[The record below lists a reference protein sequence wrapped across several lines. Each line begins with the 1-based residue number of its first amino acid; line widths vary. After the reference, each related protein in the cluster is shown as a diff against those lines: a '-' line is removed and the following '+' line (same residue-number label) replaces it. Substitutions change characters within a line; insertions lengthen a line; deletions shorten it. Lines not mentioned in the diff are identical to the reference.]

1 MKFRLLILLIG
12 AAFLGGCDGYS
23 RLVKSSNYELKYEKA
38 KEYYGKENYVRSS
51 QLYEELI
58 PAFKGTDRAE
68 EVYYYYTWSEYNI
81 GDYLLAQYHFK
92 AFTRQYPMSKHVEE
106 CYFMNA
112 YCYYL
117 NSPKYSLD
125 QTNTKSAIKEF
136 QSFIDTYP
144 ESSRVDTCNKLMDV
158 LRLKLEKKDYEINK
172 QYFALS
178 DWKACI
184 VAAKNYLKEYP
195 SSRYNE
201 EMYYML
207 IDSYYLLAVNSVAS
221 KKQERLDG
229 AIENYV
235 KFMDLYPES
244 SYLSRA
250 EGIYKSCLRL
260 KENLEKHGF

>member
-1 MKFRLLILLIG
+1 LNSRLFILLIG
-12 AAFLGGCDGYS
+12 TVILAGCDGYNK
-23 RLVKSSNYELKYEKA
+23 LLKSSNYELKYQKA
-38 KEYYGKENYVRSS
+38 KEYYEKENYVRSS
-51 QLYEELI
+51 QLYDELI

-68 EVYYYYTWSEYNI
+68 EVYYYYTWSEYNM

-92 AFTRQYPMSKHVEE
+92 AFTRQFPMSNHVEE
-106 CYFMNA
+106 CYYMNA
-112 YCYYL
+112 FCYYL

-136 QSFIDTYP
+136 QSFIDSYP
-144 ESSRVDTCNKLMDV
+144 QSARVDTCNRLMDV
-158 LRLKLEKKDYEINK
+158 LRLKLERKDYEINK

-178 DWKACI
+178 DWKASI
-184 VAAKNYLKEYP
+184 VASKNYLKEYP

-207 IDSYYLLAVNSVAS
+207 IDSYYLLAVNSVFS
-221 KKQERLDG
+221 KKRERLNG

-250 EGIYKSCLRL
+250 EGVYKSCLRL